1 LQADILD
8 GKVRAVVASHL
19 DRLATAPREGLNALI
34 DWCEQSLRVVSVS
47 QQIDVKSKDCTIIGN
62 ILRGVAEM
70 DKQTRGERT
79 KAGLAAS
86 IASGFVVG
94 RPKVLA
100 DDVAVLKAKKLTKD
114 GKLTINEICEK
125 LEISRS
131 TYYRYVAR

>member
-1 LQADILD
+1 
-8 GKVRAVVASHL
+8 
-19 DRLATAPREGLNALI
+19 
-34 DWCEQSLRVVSVS
+34 
-47 QQIDVKSKDCTIIGN
+47 
-62 ILRGVAEM
+62 M

-86 IASGFVVG
+86 IAGGFVVG

-114 GKLTINEICEK
+114 GKLTVNEICEK